1 MNETNISWRMIPT
14 FDFTPEMFSVQ
25 VIEVMGTP
33 SDTDDYIRNFVSQ
46 NCIKISRN
54 VEKIEPFTVGFA
66 HFQLVQK
73 CRTHVPSTDMS
84 VNITLPPQGQFLSVQ
99 DHHVDTV
106 IANVIL
112 KKSTRGSLHFWT
124 KDDYDLVVTVFHKS
138 HTFGGFGLTPNVIT
152 QISVKVGMST
162 RFLGLV
168 GSLSLEE
175 QKLWVPNQL
184 VHDPDS
190 WTTPYLLHKKKGNM
204 RTV

>member
-25 VIEVMGTP
+25 GIEVMGTP
-33 SDTDDYIRNFVSQ
+33 SDTDAYIRNFVSQ

-54 VEKIEPFTVGFA
+54 VEKLEPFTVGFS

-73 CRTHVPSTDMS
+73 CRTHVLSTDMS

-112 KKSTRGSLHFWT
+112 KWWFWFDTERHHSNISQGRYVNSILGIGRFFITGGT
-124 KDDYDLVVTVFHKS
+124 KTLAT
-138 HTFGGFGLTPNVIT
+138 
-152 QISVKVGMST
+152 
-162 RFLGLV
+162 
-168 GSLSLEE
+168 
-175 QKLWVPNQL
+175 
-184 VHDPDS
+184 
-190 WTTPYLLHKKKGNM
+190 
-204 RTV
+204 